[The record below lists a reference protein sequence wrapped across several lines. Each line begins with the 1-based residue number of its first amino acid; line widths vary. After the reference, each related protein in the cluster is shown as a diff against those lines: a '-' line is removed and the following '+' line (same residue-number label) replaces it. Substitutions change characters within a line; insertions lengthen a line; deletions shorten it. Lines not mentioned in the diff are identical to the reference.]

1 MAPLVPKDGGRMDA
15 GCGVWGGAAGPAIPG
30 QCPPRI
36 TLDAVGAFLQEQW
49 HRVSPPHRACVRL
62 IPIHE
67 MLWDS

>member
-1 MAPLVPKDGGRMDA
+1 MRASSCEKAPVRGEEDGMAPLVPKDGGRMDA

-49 HRVSPPHRACVRL
+49 H
-62 IPIHE
+62 
-67 MLWDS
+67 